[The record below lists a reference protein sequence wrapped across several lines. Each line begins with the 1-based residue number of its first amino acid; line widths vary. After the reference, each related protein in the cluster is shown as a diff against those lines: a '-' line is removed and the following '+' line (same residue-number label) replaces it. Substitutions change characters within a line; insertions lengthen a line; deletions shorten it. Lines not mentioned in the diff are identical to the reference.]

1 MSKLLV
7 IGDIHTH
14 YQKVERII
22 SKYQKTHKFIFMGD
36 YFDQFGDT
44 PELNA
49 STAQWLKNT
58 MVEHPDWVYLY
69 GNHDMIY
76 HPHFSCRC
84 SGFSS
89 EKKIAINEVLSIE
102 DWDKLNYF
110 HFENGYWFSH
120 AGLTKYWFQHPMHES
135 INMENVQ
142 RIVDDAI
149 LKLKQGDESNAI
161 WAASYA
167 RGGNNPVGSLTW
179 HDWRDMELIPN
190 FKQVVGHTPV
200 SKIQTISDN
209 VINSVIVNVDSSGS
223 RVYHS
228 EVLEIDENG
237 NRQIL
242 NTSYV

>member
-1 MSKLLV
+1 
-7 IGDIHTH
+7 
-14 YQKVERII
+14 
-22 SKYQKTHKFIFMGD
+22 
-36 YFDQFGDT
+36 
-44 PELNA
+44 
-49 STAQWLKNT
+49 
-58 MVEHPDWVYLY
+58 
-69 GNHDMIY
+69 
-76 HPHFSCRC
+76 
-84 SGFSS
+84 
-89 EKKIAINEVLSIE
+89 
-102 DWDKLNYF
+102 
-110 HFENGYWFSH
+110 
-120 AGLTKYWFQHPMHES
+120 MHES